1 MRQETVARVPLTRP
15 YVDQAEADAAAAALQ
30 SGFVVQGPRVKE
42 FERLVAEWVGARH
55 ALAVSSATTGL
66 HLALAALDV
75 GAGDEVLVPS
85 FTFPATGN
93 VVLHQGATPVLV
105 DVRTDDHAIDVEDAR
120 RKITSRTRA
129 IMPVDP
135 FGLPYDADGI
145 GRLAEEHGLAIVEDA
160 ACAIGAT
167 YNGRPAGGLGTIGV
181 FSFHGRKIITTG
193 EGGMVVTDDDDLAA
207 RLGRLRNHGAER
219 NGPRLTFVEPG
230 FNYRLSDI
238 AGAIGVAQ
246 MGKLAEIVS
255 QRRSLAG
262 LLSERLAGVDG
273 LTPQAEPAGRVHA
286 YQSFVVLLDE
296 GLDRDSV
303 VERLKDHGVEST
315 IGTYALHMEP
325 VFQKLGYRDEDL
337 PGARALLERSLTLPL
352 FPGMSDAELEKVATS
367 VTDVLRE
374 A

>member
-1 MRQETVARVPLTRP
+1 MKPVTLARVPLTRP

-42 FERLVAEWVGARH
+42 FERLVGAWVGTRH

-105 DVRTDDHAIDVEDAR
+105 DVRTDDHAIDIEDAR

-193 EGGMVVTDDDDLAA
+193 EGGMVMTDDDDLAA
-207 RLGRLRNHGAER
+207 RLARLRNHGAER
-219 NGPRLTFVEPG
+219 KGLRVTFVEPG

-246 MGKLAEIVS
+246 MGKLAWIVS

-262 LLSERLAGVDG
+262 RLSERL
-273 LTPQAEPAGRVHA
+273 
-286 YQSFVVLLDE
+286 
-296 GLDRDSV
+296 
-303 VERLKDHGVEST
+303 VEST
-315 IGTYALHMEP
+315 
-325 VFQKLGYRDEDL
+325 DL
-337 PGARALLERSLTLPL
+337 PRRPSRPDECTRTSPTWSCLMRASI
-352 FPGMSDAELEKVATS
+352 ATPS
-367 VTDVLRE
+367 SSG
-374 A
+374 

>member
-1 MRQETVARVPLTRP
+1 MKPATVARVPLTRP

-42 FERLVAEWVGARH
+42 FERLVAEWIGARN

-145 GRLAEEHGLAIVEDA
+145 GRLAAEHGLAVIEDA

-167 YNGRPAGGLGTIGV
+167 FQGRQAGSLGTVGV
-181 FSFHGRKIITTG
+181 FSFHGRKVITTG
-193 EGGMVVTDDDDLAA
+193 EGGMVVTDDDNLAE
-207 RLGRLRNHGAER
+207 RLARLRNHGAER
-219 NGPRLTFVEPG
+219 DGFRLTFVEPG

-246 MGKLAEIVS
+246 MGKLAEIIAR
-255 QRRSLAG
+255 RRSLAG
-262 LLSERLAGVDG
+262 RLSERLATVAG

-286 YQSFVVLLDE
+286 YQSYVVLLDN
-296 GLDRDSV
+296 GIDRDGV
-303 VERLKDHGVEST
+303 VEQLKERGVEST

-337 PGARALLERSLTLPL
+337 PGARTLMERSLTLPL
-352 FPGMSDAELEKVATS
+352 FPGMSDGELDQVATA
-367 VTDVLRE
+367 VTDVLGE

>member
-296 GLDRDSV
+296 GLDRDGV

-352 FPGMSDAELEKVATS
+352 FPGMSDGELDQVATS

-374 A
+374 V

>member
-15 YVDQAEADAAAAALQ
+15 YVDQAEADAAGAALQ

-42 FERLVAEWVGARH
+42 FERLVAAWVGARH

-93 VVLHQGATPVLV
+93 VVLHQGAMPVLV
-105 DVRTDDHAIDVEDAR
+105 DVRTDDHAIDIEDAR
-120 RKITSRTRA
+120 RKITTRTRA

-193 EGGMVVTDDDDLAA
+193 EGGMVVTDDDDLACGTTA
-207 RLGRLRNHGAER
+207 RSAKGCG
-219 NGPRLTFVEPG
+219 
-230 FNYRLSDI
+230 
-238 AGAIGVAQ
+238 
-246 MGKLAEIVS
+246 
-255 QRRSLAG
+255 
-262 LLSERLAGVDG
+262 
-273 LTPQAEPAGRVHA
+273 
-286 YQSFVVLLDE
+286 
-296 GLDRDSV
+296 
-303 VERLKDHGVEST
+303 
-315 IGTYALHMEP
+315 
-325 VFQKLGYRDEDL
+325 
-337 PGARALLERSLTLPL
+337 
-352 FPGMSDAELEKVATS
+352 
-367 VTDVLRE
+367 
-374 A
+374 

>member
-1 MRQETVARVPLTRP
+1 MKPVTLARVPLTRP

-42 FERLVAEWVGARH
+42 FERLVGAWVGTRH

-105 DVRTDDHAIDVEDAR
+105 DVRTDDHAIDIEDAR

-193 EGGMVVTDDDDLAA
+193 EGGMVMTDDDDLAA
-207 RLGRLRNHGAER
+207 RLARLRNHGAER
-219 NGPRLTFVEPG
+219 KGLRVTFVEPG

-246 MGKLAEIVS
+246 MGKLAGIVS

-262 LLSERLAGVDG
+262 RLSERLAGVDR

-286 YQSFVVLLDE
+286 YQSYVVLLDE
-296 GLDRDSV
+296 GVDRDTV

-325 VFQKLGYRDEDL
+325 VFQRLGYRDKDL
-337 PGARALLERSLTLPL
+337 PGARVLLERSLTLPL
-352 FPGMSDAELEKVATS
+352 FPGMSDAELDQVATA